1 DRLSGSGAL
10 HGRMVLDTSNVTL
23 TAASGITVTGV
34 GSLAA
39 LDVNSLSL
47 HAALPIYGTI
57 QVATSGTTRTIS
69 TNAFTNGS
77 TGQVAVSRSEE
88 RRVGKECRS
97 RKRGNHSEKNSTIN
111 LSVNST
117 NAGIGTLTRSGAT
130 EQVDGTV

>member
-77 TGQVAVSRSEE
+77 TGQVTVSRAGANTIDLQG
-88 RRVGKECRS
+88 RW
-97 RKRGNHSEKNSTIN
+97 GNGCTLTHTNNTLN
-111 LSVNST
+111 LGGT
-117 NAGIGTLTRSGAT
+117 FTTAGIGTLTRSGAT
-130 EQVDGTV
+130 VDSYGTL